1 LHRWV
6 TSSISTSGNLPLDK
20 NLFLSKYFVKE
31 EPSDSE
37 TLIVDKTPI
46 LYFKCKNQY
55 QFNLN
60 ELQAKMLYQLDGT
73 VKYYLKIEILLY
85 DLIII

>member
-1 LHRWV
+1 M
-6 TSSISTSGNLPLDK
+6 
-20 NLFLSKYFVKE
+20 
-31 EPSDSE
+31 
-37 TLIVDKTPI
+37 VDKTPI